1 LDESDGEILSIN
13 STLLTHSFI
22 SNIIS
27 FLEIENGQT
36 INIKKY
42 LCDLKEYSKIIPYD
56 FLFKS
61 FLFIDYFWN
70 GIIPNELIDILFGFT
85 SNRNLY
91 MTNINQE
98 IYDILEEKYNEEFI
112 RYNFKFYL
120 MLKYTKGLRI
130 YYLSELMIRK
140 LNISKDDIINQD
152 IGVLFINDL
161 IIPHN
166 NAINQY
172 YMINQNYIFRDKNK
186 HIFDNKK
193 YMIDSF
199 VNSTFQIGLNK
210 NILIICIIQL
220 NEKNNEIA
228 FLSNKNLEIIS
239 INEPFDKK
247 FNLSLA
253 LIEELKMEIKD
264 IFDIHEHNILNKYR
278 KEFEKIRQIKQYIQL
293 DPKEYVLKNIT
304 SLKAKLA
311 EKFKED
317 QTMSD
322 NPFYK
327 GSSSV
332 TDTEII
338 LNNAKPGESY
348 NPYNDIDKLISA
360 GNTGDENFSS
370 KFEEQYNKISGNV
383 IPSLLNRLAHIES
396 KLSVL
401 SSTYKDIFYAMPNIS
416 LQEAKSI
423 DSSYLSDMRLRE
435 RNKSNAGIN
444 YLTISYDALFNK
456 AISHCVFQDNKSAI
470 KVAKVIDS
478 HDDVQA
484 TINDMDIMNKLFA
497 DIEKQLDLR
506 SRGYMRNENLELIQK
521 SLYNYYEKRKYLN
534 DIYSLY
540 MNNNESRLLGR
551 KVQEYSNSLNDA
563 IKNVSRVLLYNQN
576 YLDHI
581 TTLETQKYNLQKIFR
596 SISSNS

>member
-1 LDESDGEILSIN
+1 MSDDKILKQLDNDSNVIGYQPTLEYRKPRTAVGEAITSEEVY
-13 STLLTHSFI
+13 SYDPEKDTTL
-22 SNIIS
+22 
-27 FLEIENGQT
+27 
-36 INIKKY
+36 
-42 LCDLKEYSKIIPYD
+42 YSKT
-56 FLFKS
+56 L
-61 FLFIDYFWN
+61 N
-70 GIIPNELIDILFGFT
+70 GFSENMPSNVLSDI
-85 SNRNLY
+85 
-91 MTNINQE
+91 
-98 IYDILEEKYNEEFI
+98 
-112 RYNFKFYL
+112 
-120 MLKYTKGLRI
+120 
-130 YYLSELMIRK
+130 
-140 LNISKDDIINQD
+140 
-152 IGVLFINDL
+152 
-161 IIPHN
+161 
-166 NAINQY
+166 
-172 YMINQNYIFRDKNK
+172 
-186 HIFDNKK
+186 
-193 YMIDSF
+193 
-199 VNSTFQIGLNK
+199 
-210 NILIICIIQL
+210 
-220 NEKNNEIA
+220 
-228 FLSNKNLEIIS
+228 
-239 INEPFDKK
+239 
-247 FNLSLA
+247 
-253 LIEELKMEIKD
+253 
-264 IFDIHEHNILNKYR
+264 
-278 KEFEKIRQIKQYIQL
+278 
-293 DPKEYVLKNIT
+293 EYVLKNIN

-317 QTMSD
+317 QAMSD